1 MPGRSRRRPLLL
13 ALPRRGGAMGSL
25 TRQGAAPSDIFVRPE
40 RLIRP
45 QYSAN
50 ILCFP
55 CVMVLG
61 GLLVWLPPLPRNSV
75 SEYELV
81 CGCVDAVTEL

>member
-1 MPGRSRRRPLLL
+1 MPGRGRSRRRPLLL

-55 CVMVLG
+55 RVMVVSLYG
-61 GLLVWLPPLPRNSV
+61 CPPSPGTLCRST
-75 SEYELV
+75 SW
-81 CGCVDAVTEL
+81 CGCGDAVTEL